1 MPKPPNIAQVFP
13 HTLKKDHSAAVPLVA
28 ENIQQCN
35 VKYISWCSEKY
46 TLKMEH
52 FTKKTL
58 NGKRVF
64 FWSYMYNILN
74 KKRRSKEAGMKD
86 HTGETSPEEA
96 NVIQDWIEPRA
107 ALHRAQRRRLL

>member
-1 MPKPPNIAQVFP
+1 MMQWEIDIKNGALHQED
-13 HTLKKDHSAAVPLVA
+13 LD
-28 ENIQQCN
+28 
-35 VKYISWCSEKY
+35 WEK
-46 TLKMEH
+46 
-52 FTKKTL
+52 
-58 NGKRVF
+58 GV

-107 ALHRAQRRRLL
+107 ALHRAQRRRLV